1 MSRWIPITLADLEDS
16 KVAKLVT
23 ALRTKALQTVPAQT
37 DPSPRITQ
45 SVVTD
50 IRRKIAS
57 CASNRVDSDETTIPA
72 SLLPLATDLIIFR
85 LKNRL
90 EIELTQDERDTR
102 REHTETLN
110 RIASCADVVDQPDDP
125 ISPEVESTSGTP
137 SISNERATARRARRS
152 GL

>member
-1 MSRWIPITLADLEDS
+1 MSRWIPITLADLEDA

-23 ALRTKALQTVPAQT
+23 ALRTKALATVPAQT

-45 SVVTD
+45 SVITD

-57 CASNRVDSDETTIPA
+57 CASNRVDADETTIPA

-90 EIELTQDERDTR
+90 EIELTQDERDNR
-102 REHTETLN
+102 SAHEATLN
-110 RIASCADVVDQPDDP
+110 RIAACTDVIDQPDTP
-125 ISPEVESTSGTP
+125 ATPLVEAVSGAPSMSTD
-137 SISNERATARRARRS
+137 RAEARRARRS

>member
-1 MSRWIPITLADLEDS
+1 MPRWIPVTLSDLEDS

-23 ALRTKALQTVPAQT
+23 ALRTKALAVGQT
-37 DPSPRITQ
+37 DPSVRVIA

-57 CASNRVDSDETTIPA
+57 CRMNRTDADETTIPA

-90 EIELTQDERDTR
+90 EIPLTEDERNSQR
-102 REHTETLN
+102 SYESTLN
-110 RIASCADVVDQPDDP
+110 RIAACDDVIEQPDDAETP
-125 ISPEVESTSGTP
+125 AVESTSGTP
-137 SISNERATARRARRS
+137 SISNAGAVARRARRS